1 MLKDMLI
8 PLVCESNFSPR
19 IVFKNI
25 CQLDGFPLPLLGY
38 RLFYDLNLLLRQAI
52 EFIDKLFDLAVG
64 GLDLA
69 LKTPE
74 KVAASFRSSRGSQ
87 FCSVGVEIVIQ
98 GS

>member
-1 MLKDMLI
+1 MLL
-8 PLVCESNFSPR
+8 PLVRESNFSPR

-38 RLFYDLNLLLRQAI
+38 RLFHNFDLLLRQPVQLI
-52 EFIDKLFDLAVG
+52 NELVDLAVG

>member
-1 MLKDMLI
+1 MLL
-8 PLVCESNFSPR
+8 PLVRESNFSPR

-38 RLFYDLNLLLRQAI
+38 RLFYDLNLLLRQAVK
-52 EFIDKLFDLAVG
+52 FIDELVDPAVRG
-64 GLDLA
+64 FDLA

-74 KVAASFRSSRGSQ
+74 KVAPPFRSSRGSQ